1 MNGPVFQILDDNI
14 VGTWEGIGVT
24 EIETKLMSSKRP
36 KDGDVDVNK
45 IMYEMVWSVL
55 KGRLKHRQICKFF
68 KTNAKLSENRAMME
82 KLVDI
87 VWVVGQ
93 EVAFAEK
100 RDEKHQS
107 EEWKSLCTLVQAI
120 SSNALVSQDYLKSV
134 LELEMVHG
142 SLGMDNGLTH
152 TQVIRTNTRLLY
164 TQQKY
169 NLLREESEGFSK
181 LLSLLNSGL
190 TTENV
195 DAIKKDMFALIGY
208 FDLDPNR
215 VCDLVL
221 DVYEENINN
230 DCFINLLQSFK
241 AESLSHLLGFKFQ
254 YHQREEAEDPAPQ
267 SLYQL
272 AATLLANDLVQL
284 QDVLTHLTP
293 QPKQA
298 IQDHEDRVKKIKQTA
313 RSFGVINLS
322 KSTESTNDDSDASNE
337 EVYGDPKNQVYGLL
351 QALFSTGNWTASMSL
366 LNCFKLD
373 GVDPVDHAPIAIAV
387 CRLIKRRIES
397 LYATLSKAKHG
408 IALSSD
414 ATVDPVALPPVK
426 PVTTYGEFVEV
437 VFPMLEVL
445 GQQLHHDL
453 LLFVMICRLLE
464 DLMSN
469 MEETDA
475 LMSQIDDVLVKC
487 VLPSLCKVSCNPG
500 LCYAIWNLMKSMP
513 YQRRYRLYERW
524 NAQYSSYRLAL
535 TKARVIKQTRA
546 ILRRLT
552 TDNVGKVSCQLIT
565 VAHSNPLIVF
575 STILGQIEA
584 YDNLI
589 QPVVDSL
596 KFLTSFGMDVLSYTL
611 ICNLSSERE
620 KMKPD
625 GTNICLWLSSL
636 AQFCGNTYRKYPNIE
651 LIGLL
656 EYIAQ
661 RLRQWESVDLLV
673 LGQLLSKMGSC
684 LLLEE
689 ISEGQ
694 LEARAGG
701 RTLGLENVV
710 HSNKRSIPRLRDAL
724 VKQKLLIPFIILM
737 GQQRTY
743 IEGRT
748 ETSHLKLI
756 GRLYDTCQMTWSQ
769 LYDFISSS
777 IDPAIVMES
786 LPSLERL
793 CKAYHLPFD
802 LALSVCRPVMR
813 ACDPILRLDNPLQ
826 ETEKW
831 NPYGESLLGEI
842 KQLFPEHV
850 MEHMTPTLFSTFW
863 SLTIYDIYIPHARYD
878 SEIHRM
884 RNEYAKLGSMD
895 VRNLSDSEAKEKRA
909 KEKKLKVLID
919 ALLDEQ
925 QKQVK
930 HRRKVHER
938 LEKQKSEF
946 ISEKGP
952 NSFVEQYLEKCV
964 LPRALLTPEDALF
977 AARFSEFMH
986 SINTPGFNSIG
997 YYHTVTNAVPSMVL
1011 CITEREAANLGVF
1024 LNDTLSV
1031 LYRWYNSAHEY
1042 KKEALNGRHG
1052 FALDLK
1058 DPEKSLLSYSEFR
1071 KVMHNLHR
1079 SIEKVFIMSLQS
1091 TEYMSIRNS
1100 LKVLSKI
1107 VNVFP
1112 ATRKSAEALEPIV
1125 DKLTKEDREDLKVM
1139 ATRYDA
1145 LLKKKKKT
1153 LKDETSSTETTSA
1166 GKSRSSSSSKTTST
1180 NGKSAGASK
1189 SSSPPTKSSSSTTK
1203 RTASSSDQSASS
1215 KTDDPKETK
1224 KEVPMKRESP
1234 VKREP
1239 PAKKESPVKKESVRD
1254 IAAARA
1260 KSRDTTATGG
1270 DSGTRRR
1277 SKESDE
1283 KDNASKKRP
1292 RDDGSE
1298 SSSRKRRE
1306 VDSNATSTGTSSD
1319 YRRRRDR
1326 DDYRRRDRSPSS
1338 RNDSNRDSR
1347 RNINR
1352 DDQRQS
1358 RRNRR

>member
-1 MNGPVFQILDDNI
+1 ML
-14 VGTWEGIGVT
+14 
-24 EIETKLMSSKRP
+24 
-36 KDGDVDVNK
+36 
-45 IMYEMVWSVL
+45 
-55 KGRLKHRQICKFF
+55 
-68 KTNAKLSENRAMME
+68 E
-82 KLVDI
+82 KLIDI
-87 VWVVGQ
+87 IWAVGQ
-93 EVAFAEK
+93 EVAFVEK

-190 TTENV
+190 TTQNV
-195 DAIKKDMFALIGY
+195 DAIKQDMFALIGY

-221 DVYEENINN
+221 DVYEENIEN
-230 DCFINLLQSFK
+230 DCFVKLLQSFK
-241 AESLSHLLGFKFQ
+241 AASLSHLLGFKFQ
-254 YHQREEAEDPAPQ
+254 YHQREEAEEPAPQ

-322 KSTESTNDDSDASNE
+322 KSAETTNEDNDRAND
-337 EVYGDPKNQVYGLL
+337 EVYGDSKNQVYGLL
-351 QALFSTGNWTASMSL
+351 QALFSTGNWSASMSL
-366 LNCFKLD
+366 LKCFKLD
-373 GVDPVDHAPIAIAV
+373 GVDPVDHAPIAVAI
-387 CRLIKRRIES
+387 CRLIKRRVES
-397 LYATLSKAKHG
+397 LYVPLSKAAHE
-408 IALSSD
+408 ISPAAD
-414 ATVDPVALPPVK
+414 DTANPTALPHVK
-426 PVTTYGEFVEV
+426 PVTTYDEFVKL

-464 DLMSN
+464 DLMSK
-469 MEETDA
+469 MEENDVLTN
-475 LMSQIDDVLVKC
+475 QIDDVLVKC
-487 VLPSLCKVSCNPG
+487 LLPSLCKVPCNPG

-552 TDNVGKVSCQLIT
+552 TDNVDQVSCRLIT

-620 KMKPD
+620 KLKPD

-701 RTLGLENVV
+701 RTLGLEIVA

-724 VKQKLLIPFIILM
+724 VKQRLLIPFIILM

-743 IEGRT
+743 IEGQT
-748 ETSHLKLI
+748 KTSHLKLI

-769 LYDFISSS
+769 LYDFISTS

-786 LPSLERL
+786 LPSLEKL
-793 CKAYHLPFD
+793 CKAYQLPFD

-813 ACDPILRLDNPLQ
+813 ACDPILRLDNPIQ
-826 ETEKW
+826 ENEKW
-831 NPYGESLLGEI
+831 HPYGELLLGEI
-842 KQLFPEHV
+842 KHLFPEHV

-895 VRNLSDSEAKEKRA
+895 VRSLSDSEVKEKRG
-909 KEKKLKVLID
+909 KEKNLKVLID
-919 ALLDEQ
+919 TLLNEQ

-952 NSFVEQYLEKCV
+952 NTFVEQYLEKCV

-977 AARFSEFMH
+977 ASRFSEFMH

-1024 LNDTLSV
+1024 LNDTLNV
-1031 LYRWYNSAHEY
+1031 LYRWYNSAHDY
-1042 KKEALNGRHG
+1042 KKEVLNGRHG

-1112 ATRKSAEALEPIV
+1112 ATRKSAQALEPIV
-1125 DKLTKEDREDLKVM
+1125 DKLTNEDREDLKVM
-1139 ATRYDA
+1139 ATRYNA
-1145 LLKKKKKT
+1145 LLKKKTKT
-1153 LKDETSSTETTSA
+1153 LQDETSETGSSSSSTGT
-1166 GKSRSSSSSKTTST
+1166 SSSSSKTTST
-1180 NGKSAGASK
+1180 KSTTATGASTSS
-1189 SSSPPTKSSSSTTK
+1189 SSSPTKTSSSSTR
-1203 RTASSSDQSASS
+1203 RTDHSSS
-1215 KTDDPKETK
+1215 KTADTRDTK
-1224 KEVPMKRESP
+1224 R
-1234 VKREP
+1234 
-1239 PAKKESPVKKESVRD
+1239 ESPVKKESVRE

-1260 KSRDTTATGG
+1260 KSRESSTSGGGGGG

-1277 SKESDE
+1277 SRESDD
-1283 KDNASKKRP
+1283 KDIASKKRS
-1292 RDDGSE
+1292 RDDRSE

-1306 VDSNATSTGTSSD
+1306 VESTSSTTTGTNSD
-1319 YRRRRDR
+1319 YRRRRER
-1326 DDYRRRDRSPSS
+1326 DDHRRRGDRDRSPSS
-1338 RNDSNRDSR
+1338 RNDSSRDSR
-1347 RNINR
+1347 RQDSRDNSKR
-1352 DDQRQS
+1352 DDQRQ
-1358 RRNRR
+1358 